1 MSFLSGHNPP
11 FVNSNALW
19 YHVNS
24 LTGFLVIIG
33 KALNFILFCLSSA
46 AFRKR
51 LKKILRK
58 KLIFLNERRASFL
71 NNSTNGINN
80 NNNCVPSSIIHS
92 NTFNNNN
99 IGSLCR
105 KKIFNERKLSL
116 AI

>member
-33 KALNFILFCLSSA
+33 KTLNFILFCLSSA
-46 AFRKR
+46 AFRRR
-51 LKKILRK
+51 LKKILQK
-58 KLIFLNERRASFL
+58 KFLFLKERQSSFL
-71 NNSTNGINN
+71 NNSTIGVNN
-80 NNNCVPSSIIHS
+80 NGATIPTSIAHS
-92 NTFNNNN
+92 NAFNNND
-99 IGSLCR
+99 SLCR